1 MIRNRPRR
9 GCKAK
14 GKKEGRKVR
23 GGGIVLLGVLAP
35 LL

>member
-9 GCKAK
+9 GCKAM

-23 GGGIVLLGVLAP
+23 GGIVLLGVLAP